1 MAVNSSQI
9 NVTDLDFDN
18 ISDNLKNYLK
28 GQEIFKDYNFEGATL
43 SILIDLLAYAS
54 HIGAVNT
61 NIAASEL
68 FLDSAQIRK
77 NVVSRAKDL
86 GFTPASE
93 SASAAI
99 MTMVLSNVR
108 NADGS
113 IPSTTSMIMPRGTVF
128 RTNYEGSN
136 YEFVTSTSYT
146 PTVDSNKFTYNNVEL
161 VQGTYSQDIFI
172 NDNQIKNAKYVL
184 SNQRVDKNRLTV
196 TVNSGGTSSTFA
208 LSTDISTITT
218 TSKVY
223 YTQENEDGYL
233 EIYFGDGT
241 LGAKL
246 LDGDIITVDYVV
258 VDDTHADG
266 ANRFTQVDAVNGFS
280 DSSIVV
286 STAATGG
293 AEKESMES
301 IKFKATKF
309 YTSQNRLVTLNDYKA
324 KVQEYYPNADAVA
337 VWGGEDNNPPEYGKV
352 FIALK
357 PQNADYLSE
366 TEKSVVLNNLN
377 KLNMLTVR
385 PQIIDADIVKIL
397 ISSTFKYNPA
407 LTTLTAGELETLVKN
422 TIVKFDTD
430 NLNGFDAIFRH
441 SNLTKTIDEADSAI
455 LSNTTNIRLKKK
467 LKPTISSNAK
477 GYSVSFGNALFNPHA
492 GHNAASGGIIIT
504 TGFYVQGD
512 SVNINYFDDDGNGV
526 LRRYYLSGSTR
537 IYQDSAAGTVNYS
550 TGEVV
555 ISSAKITGVSNVDGA
570 TSTQIRVTVIP
581 SSNDIAPVRG
591 QVLNIDTANST
602 ITGSVDTIESGSS
615 SSGVG
620 YSTSTSYSTSTGG
633 TSGTY

>member
-455 LSNTTNIRLKKK
+455 LSNTTNIRLRKK
-467 LKPTISSNAK
+467 LNGTVSTNPK
-477 GYSVSFGNALFNPHA
+477 GYTLSMGNALFNPHS
-492 GHNAASGGIIIT
+492 GHNADAGGIITT
-504 TGFYVQGD
+504 TGFKVGGD
-512 SVNINYFDDDGNGV
+512 SVNTHYFDDDGKGN

-537 IYQDSAAGTVNYS
+537 IYKDSAAGTINYS
-550 TGEVV
+550 TGL
-555 ISSAKITGVSNVDGA
+555 ITINA
-570 TSTQIRVTVIP
+570 FILTSTVNADTSIDFTVIP
-581 SSNDIAPVRG
+581 SGNDVVAERG
-591 QVLNIDTANST
+591 NLIDISMDDVKV
-602 ITGSVDTIESGSS
+602 TGEVDTIASGESSA
-615 SSGVG
+615 GVG
-620 YSTSTSYSTSTGG
+620 YTSTSTSSY
-633 TSGTY
+633 

>member
-1 MAVNSSQI
+1 MAVKSSQI

-18 ISDNLKNYLK
+18 IADNLKNYLK
-28 GQEIFKDYNFEGATL
+28 GQDTFKDYNFEGATL

-86 GFTPASE
+86 GFIPSSEKAST
-93 SASAAI
+93 AKANI
-99 MTMVLSNVR
+99 VLRNVR
-108 NADGS
+108 SADGTV
-113 IPSTTSMIMPRGTVF
+113 PSTSSMIMSRGTQF
-128 RTNYEGSN
+128 RTTYEGVK
-136 YEFVTSTSYT
+136 YEFVSASTYT
-146 PTVDSNKFTYNNVEL
+146 PTVDGTTFSYNNVEL
-161 VQGTYSQDIFI
+161 VQGTFAQDQFVF
-172 NDNQIKNAKYVL
+172 DSQIKNAKYVV
-184 SNQRVDKNRLTV
+184 SNQRVDKQRMTV
-196 TVNSGGTSSTFA
+196 TINSSGVSSTYA
-208 LSTDISTITT
+208 LSTDVSNIDT

-223 YTQENEDGYL
+223 YTQENEEGFI

-241 LGAKL
+241 LGVSL
-246 LDGDIITVDYVV
+246 LDGDIITVDYVI
-258 VDDTHADG
+258 VDDVHADG
-266 ANRFTQVDAVNGFS
+266 ANRFTQVGAINGFT
-280 DSSIVV
+280 DSSISVTEKA
-286 STAATGG
+286 SGG
-293 AEKESMES
+293 AEKESIES

-337 VWGGEDNNPPEYGKV
+337 VWGGEDNVPPAYGKV
-352 FIALK
+352 FVALK
-357 PQNADYLSE
+357 PNNADYLSE
-366 TEKSVVLNNLN
+366 TEKTQVKNNLN

-385 PQIIDADIVKIL
+385 PEIVDADIIKIL
-397 ISSTFKYNPA
+397 ISTTFKYNPA
-407 LTTLTAGELETLVKN
+407 LTTLTAGELSTLVKN
-422 TIVKFDTD
+422 TINQFDTD

-550 TGEVV
+550 TGL
-555 ISSAKITGVSNVDGA
+555 ISINAITL
-570 TSTQIRVTVIP
+570 TSTVNTDTSIDFTVIP
-581 SSNDIAPVRG
+581 SGVDVVAERGNLIDISVDD
-591 QVLNIDTANST
+591 IKT
-602 ITGSVDTIESGSS
+602 TGEVDTIASGESSA
-615 SSGVG
+615 GVG
-620 YSTSTSYSTSTGG
+620 FNTTSTSSY
-633 TSGTY
+633 

>member
-93 SASAAI
+93 TASSAN
-99 MTMVLSNVR
+99 MTMEVNNVR
-108 NADGS
+108 SADGS
-113 IPSTTSMIMPRGTVF
+113 VPSITSMIMPRGTIF

-136 YEFVTSTSYT
+136 YEFVTASSYT
-146 PTVDSNKFTYNNVEL
+146 PTVDSNKFTYSNVEL
-161 VQGTYSQDIFI
+161 VQGTYSQDQFI

-184 SNQRVDKNRLTV
+184 SNSRVDKNRMTV
-196 TVNSGGTSSTFA
+196 TVNSGGTSSSYA

-246 LDGDIITVDYVV
+246 LDGDIITVDYVI

-266 ANRFTQVDAVNGFS
+266 ANRFTQVSAINGFS

-286 STAATGG
+286 SANASGG
-293 AEKESMES
+293 SEKESMES

-337 VWGGEDNNPPEYGKV
+337 VWGGEDNNPPQYGKV

-366 TEKSVVLNNLN
+366 TEKSSVLSNLN

-385 PQIIDADIVKIL
+385 PQIVDADIVKIL
-397 ISSTFKYNPA
+397 ISSTFKYNPS
-407 LTTLTAGELETLVKN
+407 LTTLTGGELETLVKN

-441 SNLTKTIDEADSAI
+441 SNLTKTIDESDSSI

-477 GYSVSFGNALFNPHA
+477 GYTVSLGNALYNPHS
-492 GHNAASGGIIIT
+492 GHNTESGGITQT

-512 SVNINYFDDDGNGV
+512 SVNINYFDDDGKGV

-537 IYQDSAAGTVNYS
+537 IYQDSAAGTVDYS
-550 TGEVV
+550 TGL
-555 ISSAKITGVSNVDGA
+555 ITINA
-570 TSTQIRVTVIP
+570 ITLTSTVNTDTSIDFTVIP
-581 SSNDIAPVRG
+581 SGLDVVAERGNLIDISVDD
-591 QVLNIDTANST
+591 IKT
-602 ITGSVDTIESGSS
+602 TGEVDTIASGESSA
-615 SSGVG
+615 GVG
-620 YSTSTSYSTSTGG
+620 FNTTSTSSY
-633 TSGTY
+633 

>member
-455 LSNTTNIRLKKK
+455 LSNTTNIRLRKK
-467 LKPTISSNAK
+467 LNGTVSTNPK
-477 GYSVSFGNALFNPHA
+477 GYTLSMGNALFNPHS
-492 GHNAASGGIIIT
+492 GHNADAGGIITT
-504 TGFYVQGD
+504 TGFKVGGD
-512 SVNINYFDDDGNGV
+512 SVNTHYFDDDGKGN

-537 IYQDSAAGTVNYS
+537 IYKDSAAGTINYS
-550 TGEVV
+550 TGL
-555 ISSAKITGVSNVDGA
+555 ISINAFIL
-570 TSTQIRVTVIP
+570 TSTVNADTSIDFTVIP
-581 SSNDIAPVRG
+581 SGNDVVAERG
-591 QVLNIDTANST
+591 NLIDISMDDVKV
-602 ITGSVDTIESGSS
+602 TGEVDTIASGESSA
-615 SSGVG
+615 GVG
-620 YSTSTSYSTSTGG
+620 YTSTSTSSY
-633 TSGTY
+633 